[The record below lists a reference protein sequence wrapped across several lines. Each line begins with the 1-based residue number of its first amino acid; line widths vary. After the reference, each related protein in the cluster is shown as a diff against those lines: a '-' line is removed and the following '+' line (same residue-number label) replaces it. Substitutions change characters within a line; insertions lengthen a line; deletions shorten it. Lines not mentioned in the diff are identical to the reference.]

1 MPKSAQRTE
10 TSQSGSMSHL
20 NRIQDLQ
27 VSAVRRVSEAVAR
40 LVPPLPRPA
49 LAARLPGA
57 IGLVNGNFDR
67 AHRVLENQ
75 RRFALALVEA
85 VEPVT
90 RKVGE
95 RKPATKKSPR
105 GRRHSAKSRTPAKV
119 EPKGRSNRREAS

>member
-1 MPKSAQRTE
+1 
-10 TSQSGSMSHL
+10 
-20 NRIQDLQ
+20 
-27 VSAVRRVSEAVAR
+27 VSEAVAK
-40 LVPPLPRPA
+40 LVPPLPRPP
-49 LAARLPGA
+49 LAARLPGP

-95 RKPATKKSPR
+95 RKPAKKKSPR
-105 GRRHSAKSRTPAKV
+105 SRRHPAKSRTSAKV
-119 EPKGRSNRREAS
+119 EPKGRSEGREAS